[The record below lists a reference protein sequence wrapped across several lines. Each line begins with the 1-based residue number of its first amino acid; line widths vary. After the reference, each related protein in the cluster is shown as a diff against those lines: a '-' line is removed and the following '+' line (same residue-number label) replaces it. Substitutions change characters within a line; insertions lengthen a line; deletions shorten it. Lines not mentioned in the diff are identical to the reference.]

1 MQRRAETG
9 ADDTDSNRLSGIGL
23 EYGSGQRLG
32 VAHTTSRSWRDRGT
46 ARRWVGHVVL
56 WGTDATTS
64 AGGAPDLQRI
74 GFISVLSAGYADSR
88 RFFPTRRAA
97 AACGRRRRRRPYNR
111 PLLLRSGT
119 S

>member
-9 ADDTDSNRLSGIGL
+9 ADDTDANRLSGIGL

-46 ARRWVGHVVL
+46 ARRWVGHGVL

-64 AGGAPDLQRI
+64 AGGGPRLQRM
-74 GFISVLSAGYADSR
+74 GFISVLSTGYVDGR
-88 RFFPTRRAA
+88 RCVATRCAA
-97 AACGRRRRRRPYNR
+97 VACGGRR
-111 PLLLRSGT
+111 L
-119 S
+119 